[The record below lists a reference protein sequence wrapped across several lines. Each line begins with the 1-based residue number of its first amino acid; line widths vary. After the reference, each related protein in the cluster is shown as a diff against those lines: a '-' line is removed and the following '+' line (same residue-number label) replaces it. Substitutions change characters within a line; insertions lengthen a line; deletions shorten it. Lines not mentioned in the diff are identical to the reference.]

1 MVPEQRPMA
10 LVTSGEASL
19 DLNSMASCLQLVTSA
34 AVMLRLVSAMPIRQH
49 VYGVVG
55 GGDRDRDRDRDG
67 GGDEDGNEDDF
78 YTSQGSYRCRCGDGT
93 CSCIYLLSPNRRQ
106 TQCYDIL
113 TSLGLRMAVVRSA
126 DAQMNISLVPFTS
139 MQDETE
145 QRHAILAAAKAVEAK
160 IDCLQAGVAIL
171 GKKRQQICF

>member
-1 MVPEQRPMA
+1 MA

-55 GGDRDRDRDRDG
+55 GGDRDGDRDG

-78 YTSQGSYRCRCGDGT
+78 YTSQGSYRCRCRDGT
-93 CSCIYLLSPNRRQ
+93 CSCICSARTDDRQ

-113 TSLGLRMAVVRSA
+113 TSLSLRMAVVRSA

-160 IDCLQAGVAIL
+160 IDCLQAGAAIL
-171 GKKRQQICF
+171 GKTRQQICF